1 MVLPVEFWWPN
12 FIRSLFIL
20 ANTYRPGVDFTVEE
34 SANSMQCYVISL
46 TKLLPDENFRQVF
59 NDFIRMGPSVVENL
73 RVAVPEF
80 FRVYP
85 DYWAALTQKPQNFF
99 IECSQNNRSMFIW
112 VYLLQAYVMQLYK
125 NAGHSL
131 QIPTLQKMRESY
143 NSELLSK
150 YDWGH
155 TLWFVI
161 HVSALYAPGPIQQAF
176 KDYRDLLYC
185 LQYLLPCPKCRAHLS
200 QNLTKIDL
208 QRCGKSNDDLF
219 KCSWELHNIVNA
231 SLNKRQLPF
240 DEAKAIYIPKQ
251 NIF

>member
-1 MVLPVEFWWPN
+1 MVLPVEFWFNN
-12 FIRSLFIL
+12 FIKGLFIL
-20 ANTYRPGVDFTVEE
+20 SSTYRPGVDFTVEE
-34 SANSMQCYVISL
+34 SSEAMQCFTVSM
-46 TKLLPDENFRQVF
+46 TKLLPDENFRHVF

-143 NSELLSK
+143 NSDLLSK